1 MPEFPFPSYGYYEAL
16 RDRLDNCTYAQLKER
31 LVKAERAWT
40 QVGMIEHYA
49 HQLFRMQAITVAQL
63 REAIRSFDSL
73 CYGQVRELVTNLE
86 RTPYHHVP

>member
-1 MPEFPFPSYGYYEAL
+1 MPEHLFPSYGYYEELGAG
-16 RDRLDNCTYAQLKER
+16 LDSCTYAQLKAR

-40 QVGMIEHYA
+40 QVGMVEQHA